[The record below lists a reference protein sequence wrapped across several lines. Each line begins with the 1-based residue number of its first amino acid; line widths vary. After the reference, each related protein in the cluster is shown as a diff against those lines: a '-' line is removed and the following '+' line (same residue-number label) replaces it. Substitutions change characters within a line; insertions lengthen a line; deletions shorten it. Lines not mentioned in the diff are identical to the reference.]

1 MKFTNHKGP
10 DKTRRAALR
19 TLGLGAAVGAG
30 ALASSASPLSD
41 DQRQKRHGEVPLGDQ
56 FDAFFQ
62 QHYQRMS
69 DEEIAGV
76 IERLE
81 RRYKAVYG
89 VDVQIGNE
97 KPLEHV
103 VFGYALN
110 ISKCQGYRE
119 CVKGCTAENNQSKD
133 PDLEYIRVLE
143 MDEGTMN
150 LETADHYYEGGEDGQ
165 VPVPGKF
172 YLPIQCHHCEN
183 PPCVKACPVKAT
195 WKEPDGIVVVDYDW
209 CIGCRMC
216 ANACPY
222 WARKF
227 NWHEPKLPV
236 ERVNKETHY
245 LGNRPRYQGVMEKC
259 TFCIQRTRKGENPA
273 CHEACPTGARV
284 FGNLL
289 DPESEIRY
297 VLENKNVFRLKE
309 ELNTDPKFWYYS
321 D

>member
-1 MKFTNHKGP
+1 MKFQNNNQP
-10 DKTRRAALR
+10 DPKRRAALKA
-19 TLGLGAAVGAG
+19 LGLGAAVGAG
-30 ALASSASPLSD
+30 ALASSGGTLTAE
-41 DQRQKRHGEVPLGDQ
+41 QRQKHHGEETFEDHWHS
-56 FDAFFQ
+56 FFQ

-69 DEEIAGV
+69 EEEIEV
-76 IERLE
+76 VLERLE
-81 RRYKAVYG
+81 RKYKAIYG
-89 VDVQIGNE
+89 VEVKVENE
-97 KPLEHV
+97 QPLEGV

-110 ISKCQGYRE
+110 ISKCKGYRE
-119 CVKGCTAENNQSKD
+119 CVKGCTTENNQSKD

-143 MDEGTMN
+143 LEKGTMN
-150 LETADHYYEGGEDGQ
+150 LETADHYYGDGETK
-165 VPVPGKF
+165 VPQPGKF
-172 YLPIQCHHCEN
+172 YLPVQCHHCEN

-195 WKEPDGIVVVDYDW
+195 WKEPDGIVVVDYNW

-236 ERVNKETHY
+236 EQVNPETHY
-245 LGNRPRYQGVMEKC
+245 LGNRPRFQGVMEKC
-259 TFCIQRTRKGENPA
+259 TFCIQRTRNGQMPA
-273 CHEACPTGARV
+273 CQEACPTGARV

-289 DPESEIRY
+289 DPDSEIRY

-309 ELNTDPKFWYYS
+309 ELNTEPKFWYYS